1 MNDKKIKIASLI
13 ITHDKVSEVR
23 AQMDIIRELWE
34 PMFDSVDIFH
44 EFNGQKTW
52 YPKKYKEDHFHTHR
66 SMSHLSGANYMFN
79 QGIKHILESGKKYD
93 FIIASSA
100 DTWFYDPKKLKS
112 IILTCQKKNY
122 QIATSLW
129 GFATLG
135 TEFFIIRPELANKV
149 FQLKFAQVIN
159 KYNPLKAYRTKIAI
173 FESIFTLK
181 IMRILK
187 NPNKIYLIP
196 GRKTVWPKNRFYS
209 AHFYASHH
217 DPQKRKKDIGIKLR
231 SILGERIEN
240 MPVLNTFLS

>member
-1 MNDKKIKIASLI
+1 MNAKNIKIASLI
-13 ITHDKVSEVR
+13 ITHDKVKEVK

-34 PMFDSVDIFH
+34 PMFGNVDIYH
-44 EFNGQKTW
+44 EFNGKKAW
-52 YPKKYKEDHFHTHR
+52 YAKKYKENYLHTHR

-93 FIIASSA
+93 FIIASSG

-112 IILTCQKKNY
+112 IILTCQKKGY

-149 FQLKFAQVIN
+149 FPLKFAQVIN

-209 AHFYASHH
+209 ANFYASHH
-217 DPQKRKKDIGIKLR
+217 DPQKRRKDIGIKLR
-231 SILGERIEN
+231 SLLGEKIEN